1 MVISY
6 SCSAGTK
13 LTWILSLLLILVA
26 ATQVHGVSP
35 PGFLNVDCGLTNR
48 STYNDTDTTLTYVS
62 DREFVES
69 GKSYDIMA
77 QYMAD
82 ATNEQEK
89 TLRSFPDGQRNCYTL
104 PTNSSKKYLIRAT
117 FTYGNYDGLNS
128 SEKGSLFIFGL
139 HIGVNF
145 WTTVNLTN
153 WDSSSTVWKEVIT
166 VAPDK
171 SISVCLINLGS
182 GTPFISTLDL
192 RPLQDTMY
200 PFVNASTSVSYFSR
214 LRFGSVDEYITRFP
228 KDQYDRFW
236 ESWVFP
242 KNTFPWVNMSSNGKV
257 AALPNIDTF
266 GLPQDILGS
275 ASTIN
280 GNYSWL
286 NISVSGSNSLATD
299 LELLPVFHFVELGNN
314 GSKRIFDIYNV
325 DEPQEPQALFSNFSP
340 PSFLSSMFHN
350 WFLRKGRRAYF
361 QLRKTPDSQLPPLI
375 NAYEVYSRVQVENF
389 TTASSDV
396 DSMKTIK
403 EKYMVIKNWN
413 GDPCSP
419 REYIWNGLTC
429 TYPNGGQNP
438 RIVEINLSGSG
449 LQGELEISFMKMSSL
464 KKLDLSHNNL
474 TGTIPDYQVNS
485 LTVIDLSNNQLNG
498 SIPDSILQRYKAGL
512 LELRL
517 EGNPICSKVRAS
529 YCGNKKNTRTR
540 ILLISV
546 LVPVTSLLVVLFIF
560 WRLCWKG
567 KSRKSEEEDY
577 DMYEEETPLHIDIR
591 RFTYAEL
598 KLITNNFQSIIG
610 KGGFGT
616 VYHGIL
622 ENNDEVAVK
631 VLVETSIAESKD
643 FLPEVQTL
651 SKVHHKNLVALVG
664 YCQNKKCLALVYDF
678 MPRGNLQQLLRGGYD
693 SLNWEE
699 RLHIALDAAQG
710 LEYLHESCTPS
721 IVHRD
726 VKTPNILLDKNLVA
740 KISDFGLSRA
750 FNAAHTHISTVAAGT
765 LGYLDPEYHATF
777 QLTVKTDVYSFGIV
791 LLEIVTG
798 QPPVFMDPQTVH
810 LPNWVRQKI
819 ANGSV
824 HDVVDKKLLDQY
836 DATHLQTVID
846 LAMNCLENA
855 SIDRPSMTEVVSVLK
870 VCLPISS
877 ERQSATSTPRKK
889 NVMDAEIPRQFQLMI
904 SGASTT
910 SYEGSSFQSGYTGGV
925 SEISH
930 ISGRNPDTTTPLA
943 PGKKTPCGL
952 ASQAAQ
958 RHAENY
964 RFLSI
969 DCGYTDSAGY
979 VDKNTTLTYVS
990 DKGYVEGGKNFS
1002 ILAQYMK
1009 DATNKQEETLRS
1021 FPDGQRNCYTLPTNR
1036 SKKYLIRATFTYGNY
1051 DGRNSSESGS
1061 PFLFGLHIGINFW
1074 TMVNLTKLPSSDRVW
1089 KELIMVTPDDS
1100 ISVCLINN
1108 GSGIPFISTLDLRPL
1123 QDTMYPF
1130 VNVSV
1135 AVSYFSRLRFGQ
1147 VNDVITRYPEDVY
1160 DRFWEGAFHTRS
1172 YPWIDL
1178 STTQEVKRL
1187 PGDEKFMVPNT
1198 ILQKASTIDSKY
1210 SWLNITV
1217 RGADNLLGSGDLELL
1232 PIFHFAEIAST
1243 TRLFDIYSDGE
1254 ELFASFSPSPF
1265 QVDSMYQ
1272 NGQFLRRVSSAFT
1285 LRKQLTS
1292 QLPPPL
1298 INAFEVYSLVRIAT
1312 ASDDGE
1318 QNSGLNS
1325 DIFVYTL
1332 YSRAKWIEPFV
1343 NCDLAGKSKE
1353 HDDYDMYEED
1363 TPLNTDTRRFT
1374 YTELKTI
1381 TNNFQSII
1389 GKGGFGMVY
1398 HGILDNGEEVAV
1410 KVLRETSITLS
1421 KDFLPEVQI
1430 LSKVQ
1435 HKNLVTFL
1443 GYCLNKKC
1451 LALVYDF
1458 MARGNLQEVLRG
1470 GLEYL
1475 HESCTPPIVHRDV
1488 KTANILLDNN
1498 LVAMISDFGLSRS
1511 YTPAHTHI
1519 STVAAGTV
1527 GYLDPEYHATFHLT
1541 VKADVYSFGIVL
1553 LEIITGQPSVLVDSE
1568 PVHLPNWVHQK
1579 IAEGS
1584 IHDAVDSRLR
1594 HQYDAISVQS
1604 VIDLAMSC
1612 VENTSIDRPSMTD
1625 IVIKLKECLPAGTG
1639 EMQLVS
1645 RSYKQKE
1652 AMDTD
1657 IVRQFQ
1663 LPISGV
1669 SIESI
1674 EGNSSGTTELRYPS
1688 GSSQAAAPPAIAPFL
1703 RRLHRQPRR
1712 FHRPWPGIS
1721 PPQGSGCRRLG
1732 VGELAEGANGSAV
1745 VQAAA
1750 AACSRPRLR
1759 LGHPLRPPPHAAGS
1773 PPRGPRTKIKAIVY
1787 CCLMSTE
1794 ARWLLAFQIFLA
1806 TSMIQVHAPTPP
1818 GFTNIDCGFV
1828 DGESYTDSTTNLTYV
1843 PDHEFVEGGTH
1854 HVVVPKL
1861 ISGSTDEQ
1869 EKTLRSFPDGQR
1881 NCYTIPSTS
1890 GKKYLI
1896 RATFTYGNYDGLRS
1910 SENGSLFLFGLHVG
1924 VNFWTT
1930 VNLTKQN
1937 SSDTIWKEVLTVAP
1951 DEFISV
1957 CLLNFG
1963 SGTPFISALEL
1974 WQLDDPMY
1982 PFLNLSMSVSYFTR
1996 QRFGAVDD
2004 FITSPTLLPPPP
2016 PWLNLTTN
2024 QTVNKLPGND
2034 SFQVPTLILQKAST
2048 INSSF
2053 SWLNISVRAGD
2064 NLNGQSL
2071 ELLPIFHFAEIEKN
2085 SPNRTFQIYSD
2096 GDQLHQ
2102 AFSPSYLQV
2111 DSMYPR
2117 DRYLHESGTTF
2128 TLRKTNSSELPP
2140 LINAFEVYSL
2150 VQMEN
2155 LSTDTIDVSSIKQV
2169 KTQYNVQR
2177 RSWNGDP
2184 CSPKEYTWEGV
2195 KCNYYDGK
2203 QNPRIILV
2211 NLSASRL
2218 SGWIN
2223 PSFRNMSLEILD
2235 LSHNNLSGTIPYN
2248 QVNSLKSLNLS
2259 YNQLS
2264 GSIPDYLFERYKAGL
2279 LELRLEGNPMCS
2291 NISESYCATQADKA
2305 KKNTAT
2311 LLIAVIVPVVAIILV
2326 LILWMLCCKGKS
2338 KEHDDYDMY
2347 EEETSLHTDT
2357 RRFTYTELRT
2367 ITNNFQSIIGKGGF
2381 GTVYHGILGNGEEVA
2396 VKVLRETS
2404 RALSKDFLPEVQTL
2418 SKVHHKNLV
2427 TFLGYCQN
2435 KKCLALVYDFM
2446 SRGNLQE
2453 VLRRGL
2459 EYLHE
2464 SCTPAIVHRDVK
2476 TANILLDENLV
2487 AMISDF
2493 GLSRSYTP
2501 SHTHI
2506 STIAAGTVGYLDP
2519 EYHATFQLTVKA
2531 DVYSFGIV
2539 LLEIIT
2545 GQPSVLVDPEPVHLP
2560 NWVRQKIAR
2569 GSIHDAVDSRLMH
2582 QYDATSVQSVI
2593 DLAMN
2598 CVGNVSIDRPS
2609 MTDIVIK
2616 LKECLLAGTGEKQL
2630 VSGSYKQ
2637 KGAMDA
2643 DIARQFQLLISGV
2656 PTVSNECISSGITEL
2671 SYYSGRSTVEQ
2682 VGA

>member
-1 MVISY
+1 
-6 SCSAGTK
+6 
-13 LTWILSLLLILVA
+13 
-26 ATQVHGVSP
+26 
-35 PGFLNVDCGLTNR
+35 
-48 STYNDTDTTLTYVS
+48 
-62 DREFVES
+62 
-69 GKSYDIMA
+69 MA
-77 QYMAD
+77 QYMND
-82 ATNEQEK
+82 ATNDQEK
-89 TLRSFPDGQRNCYTL
+89 TLRSFPDGPRNCYTL
-104 PTNSSKKYLIRAT
+104 PSSPGKKYLIRTT

-128 SEKGSLFIFGL
+128 SKNGSLFLFGL

-153 WDSSSTVWKEVIT
+153 WNTPDTVWKEVIT

-228 KDQYDRFW
+228 TDQYDRFW
-236 ESWVFP
+236 ESWASY
-242 KNTFPWVNMSSNGKV
+242 NNSFPWVNNMSSNGKV
-257 AALPNIDTF
+257 TLPNIDTF
-266 GLPQDILGS
+266 GLPPAILGN
-275 ASTIN
+275 ASTID

-286 NISVSGSNSLATD
+286 SITVRASSSLGTD
-299 LELLPVFHFVELGNN
+299 LELLPVFHFVELGNYS
-314 GSKRIFDIYNV
+314 SKRIFDIYNV
-325 DEPQEPQALFSNFSP
+325 DEPKPLFTNFRP
-340 PSFLSSMFHN
+340 PDFLSSMFN
-350 WFLRKGRRAYF
+350 NCFGRPQTHSYH
-361 QLRKTPDSQLPPLI
+361 LLLTH
-375 NAYEVYSRVQVENF
+375 EVHSRVQVENF

-438 RIVEINLSGSG
+438 RIIEINLSGSG
-449 LQGELEISFMKMSSL
+449 LQGELEILFMKMSSL

-517 EGNPICSKVRAS
+517 EGNPICTKVRAS
-529 YCGNKKNTRTR
+529 YCGNKKNTCTR

-567 KSRKSEEEDY
+567 KSRKSEEDDY

-699 RLHIALDAAQG
+699 RLHIALDSAQG

-798 QPPVFMDPQTVH
+798 QPPVFMDPQTIH

-870 VCLPISS
+870 RETIGNFNPSKE
-877 ERQSATSTPRKK
+877 ERHGCRDSKTVPVDDFWSFNNKLRG
-889 NVMDAEIPRQFQLMI
+889 QLLSVWI
-904 SGASTT
+904 YRWG
-910 SYEGSSFQSGYTGGV
+910 
-925 SEISH
+925 I
-930 ISGRNPDTTTPLA
+930 RNKPHFWA
-943 PGKKTPCGL
+943 VH
-952 ASQAAQ
+952 AQ
-958 RHAENY
+958 PPAG
-964 RFLSI
+964 FLSI

-1051 DGRNSSESGS
+1051 DGLNSSESGS

-1074 TMVNLTKLPSSDRVW
+1074 TMVNLTKLPSSDTVW

-1147 VNDVITRYPEDVY
+1147 VNYVITRYPEDVY

-1254 ELFASFSPSPF
+1254 ELFTSFSPSPF

-1272 NGQFLRRVSSAFT
+1272 NGRFLRRVNSTFT
-1285 LRKQLTS
+1285 LRKQPTS

-1353 HDDYDMYEED
+1353 HDDYDIYEED
-1363 TPLNTDTRRFT
+1363 TPLHTDTRRFT

-1443 GYCLNKKC
+1443 GYCHNKKC

-1488 KTANILLDNN
+1488 KTANILLDKN

-1568 PVHLPNWVHQK
+1568 PVHLPNWVRQK

-1594 HQYDAISVQS
+1594 HQYDATSVQS

-1625 IVIKLKECLPAGTG
+1625 IVIKLKECLPAAAG
-1639 EMQLVS
+1639 
-1645 RSYKQKE
+1645 
-1652 AMDTD
+1652 A
-1657 IVRQFQ
+1657 
-1663 LPISGV
+1663 
-1669 SIESI
+1669 
-1674 EGNSSGTTELRYPS
+1674 SSAHGLE
-1688 GSSQAAAPPAIAPFL
+1688 
-1703 RRLHRQPRR
+1703 
-1712 FHRPWPGIS
+1712 S
-1721 PPQGSGCRRLG
+1721 PPQGSGCRRL
-1732 VGELAEGANGSAV
+1732 GELAEGANGSAV
-1745 VQAAA
+1745 VHAAA

-1773 PPRGPRTKIKAIVY
+1773 PPLLPEAPRSTKIKAIVY

-1794 ARWLLAFQIFLA
+1794 ARWLLTFQIFLA

-1974 WQLDDPMY
+1974 RQLDDPMY
-1982 PFLNLSMSVSYFTR
+1982 PFLNLSVSVRYFTR

-2004 FITSPTLLPPPP
+2004 FITRYPTDLFDRFWEAAQRYSP

-2150 VQMEN
+2150 VRMEN
-2155 LSTDTIDVSSIKQV
+2155 LTTDTIDVSSIKQV

-2347 EEETSLHTDT
+2347 EEETSLHTNT

-2381 GTVYHGILGNGEEVA
+2381 GTVYHGILGNGEEIA

-2616 LKECLLAGTGEKQL
+2616 LKECLLGGTGEKQL

-2643 DIARQFQLLISGV
+2643 DIAKQFQLLISGV

-2671 SYYSGRSTVEQ
+2671 NRCRRRLTARPPAPPAQRSIAKDSFGIVLLEIITGQPSVLVDPEPVHLPNWVRQ
-2682 VGA
+2682 KIAEGSIRDAVDSRLRHQYDATTECHRPCHELCGKHIH

>member
-6 SCSAGTK
+6 SCSVGTK
-13 LTWILSLLLILVA
+13 LAWILSLLLILVA

-35 PGFLNVDCGLTNR
+35 PGFLNIDCGLTNR
-48 STYNDTDTTLTYVS
+48 STYNDTNTTLTYVS

-104 PTNSSKKYLIRAT
+104 PTNSTKKYLIRAT

-128 SEKGSLFIFGL
+128 SEKGSLFLFGL

-145 WTTVNLTN
+145 WTTVNLTK
-153 WDSSSTVWKEVIT
+153 WDPSNTVWKEVIT

-171 SISVCLINLGS
+171 SVSVCLINMGS

-214 LRFGSVDEYITRFP
+214 IRFGSVDEYITRFP
-228 KDQYDRFW
+228 TDQYDRFW
-236 ESWVFP
+236 EGWVFTMH
-242 KNTFPWVNMSSNGKV
+242 TFPWVNKSSNGKV
-257 AALPNIDTF
+257 AELPNIDTF
-266 GLPQDILGS
+266 GLPPAILGS

-286 NISVSGSNSLATD
+286 NINVSASNSLATD

-325 DEPQEPQALFSNFSP
+325 DEPQALFSNFSP
-340 PSFLSSMFHN
+340 PSFLNSMFHN
-350 WFLRKGRRAYF
+350 WFLRKGSRAYF

-419 REYIWNGLTC
+419 REYVWNGLTC

-438 RIVEINLSGSG
+438 RIIEINLSGSG

-464 KKLDLSHNNL
+464 KKLDLSHNDL

-546 LVPVTSLLVVLFIF
+546 LVPVTSLLVALFIF

-765 LGYLDPEYHATF
+765 LGYLDPEYHATY

-930 ISGRNPDTTTPLA
+930 ISGR
-943 PGKKTPCGL
+943 
-952 ASQAAQ
+952 
-958 RHAENY
+958 
-964 RFLSI
+964 
-969 DCGYTDSAGY
+969 
-979 VDKNTTLTYVS
+979 
-990 DKGYVEGGKNFS
+990 
-1002 ILAQYMK
+1002 
-1009 DATNKQEETLRS
+1009 
-1021 FPDGQRNCYTLPTNR
+1021 
-1036 SKKYLIRATFTYGNY
+1036 KKYLIRATFTYGNY

-1061 PFLFGLHIGINFW
+1061 PFLFELHIGINFW
-1074 TMVNLTKLPSSDRVW
+1074 TMVNLTKLPSSDTVW
-1089 KELIMVTPDDS
+1089 KELIMVAPGNS
-1100 ISVCLINN
+1100 VSVCLINK
-1108 GSGIPFISTLDLRPL
+1108 GSGTPFISTLDLRPL

-1198 ILQKASTIDSKY
+1198 ILQKASTINITF

-1272 NGQFLRRVSSAFT
+1272 NGRFLRRVNSTFT
-1285 LRKQLTS
+1285 LRKQPTS

-1363 TPLNTDTRRFT
+1363 TPLHTDSRRFT

-1421 KDFLPEVQI
+1421 KDFLPEVQM

-1443 GYCLNKKC
+1443 GYCQNKKC
-1451 LALVYDF
+1451 LALVYNF

-1488 KTANILLDNN
+1488 KTANILLDKN

-1519 STVAAGTV
+1519 STVAAGT
-1527 GYLDPEYHATFHLT
+1527 
-1541 VKADVYSFGIVL
+1541 
-1553 LEIITGQPSVLVDSE
+1553 
-1568 PVHLPNWVHQK
+1568 
-1579 IAEGS
+1579 
-1584 IHDAVDSRLR
+1584 
-1594 HQYDAISVQS
+1594 
-1604 VIDLAMSC
+1604 
-1612 VENTSIDRPSMTD
+1612 
-1625 IVIKLKECLPAGTG
+1625 G

-1652 AMDTD
+1652 AMDAD

-1688 GSSQAAAPPAIAPFL
+1688 G
-1703 RRLHRQPRR
+1703 R
-1712 FHRPWPGIS
+1712 
-1721 PPQGSGCRRLG
+1721 
-1732 VGELAEGANGSAV
+1732 
-1745 VQAAA
+1745 
-1750 AACSRPRLR
+1750 
-1759 LGHPLRPPPHAAGS
+1759 
-1773 PPRGPRTKIKAIVY
+1773 Y
-1787 CCLMSTE
+1787 
-1794 ARWLLAFQIFLA
+1794 
-1806 TSMIQVHAPTPP
+1806 PT
-1818 GFTNIDCGFV
+1818 
-1828 DGESYTDSTTNLTYV
+1828 
-1843 PDHEFVEGGTH
+1843 
-1854 HVVVPKL
+1854 
-1861 ISGSTDEQ
+1861 
-1869 EKTLRSFPDGQR
+1869 
-1881 NCYTIPSTS
+1881 
-1890 GKKYLI
+1890 
-1896 RATFTYGNYDGLRS
+1896 
-1910 SENGSLFLFGLHVG
+1910 
-1924 VNFWTT
+1924 
-1930 VNLTKQN
+1930 
-1937 SSDTIWKEVLTVAP
+1937 
-1951 DEFISV
+1951 
-1957 CLLNFG
+1957 
-1963 SGTPFISALEL
+1963 
-1974 WQLDDPMY
+1974 
-1982 PFLNLSMSVSYFTR
+1982 
-1996 QRFGAVDD
+1996 DD
-2004 FITSPTLLPPPP
+2004 FDRFWESAQRYSF
-2016 PWLNLTTN
+2016 PWLNMSTN
-2024 QTVNKLPGND
+2024 QKVDRLPGTD
-2034 SFQVPTLILQKAST
+2034 YFQVPTAIFQKAST
-2048 INSSF
+2048 IRSNYSLF
-2053 SWLNISVRAGD
+2053 NISVKFIINIDIDYR
-2064 NLNGQSL
+2064 SL
-2071 ELLPIFHFAEIEKN
+2071 ELLPVFHFAEIGDN
-2085 SPNRTFQIYSD
+2085 NPNRTFDIYND
-2096 GDQLHQ
+2096 GNLL
-2102 AFSPSYLQV
+2102 FSNYRPPPFQV
-2111 DSMYPR
+2111 NNMY
-2117 DRYLHESGTTF
+2117 SGQFLRKKGVNF
-2128 TLRKTNSSELPP
+2128 TLHKAPSSELPP
-2140 LINAFEVYSL
+2140 LINAFEMYSL
-2150 VQMEN
+2150 VRMDN
-2155 LSTDTIDVSSIKQV
+2155 FTTSSDDVNYMKEV
-2169 KTQYNVQR
+2169 KKYYGSKRN
-2177 RSWNGDP
+2177 WNGDP
-2184 CSPKEYTWEGV
+2184 CSPIEYSWQGLM
-2195 KCNYYDGK
+2195 CDYFNGN
-2203 QNPRIILV
+2203 QNPRVIRV
-2211 NLSASRL
+2211 
-2218 SGWIN
+2218 
-2223 PSFRNMSLEILD
+2223 D
-2235 LSHNNLSGTIPYN
+2235 LSN
-2248 QVNSLKSLNLS
+2248 
-2259 YNQLS
+2259 NQLNGPIP
-2264 GSIPDYLFERYKAGL
+2264 GSILQRFQAGQ
-2279 LELRLEGNPMCS
+2279 LELRLQGNPICS
-2291 NISESYCATQADKA
+2291 EVKDRYCTY
-2305 KKNTAT
+2305 KKNTHI
-2311 LLIAVIVPVVAIILV
+2311 LLITVIVPVVFLLLSVV
-2326 LILWMLCCKGKS
+2326 LCILWKLCWKGKS
-2338 KEHDDYDMY
+2338 EEQEDYSMY
-2347 EEETSLHTDT
+2347 EEETPLHIDI
-2357 RRFTYTELRT
+2357 RRFSYAELKL
-2367 ITNNFQSIIGKGGF
+2367 ITKNFQSIIGKGGF
-2381 GTVYHGILGNGEEVA
+2381 GTVYHGILDNGEEVA
-2396 VKVLRETS
+2396 VKVLLETS
-2404 RALSKDFLPEVQTL
+2404 IALSKDFLAEVQTL

-2427 TFLGYCQN
+2427 AFLGYCKN
-2435 KKCLALVYDFM
+2435 MKCLALVYDFM
-2446 SRGNLQE
+2446 PRGNLQE
-2453 VLRRGL
+2453 VLRGGL

-2506 STIAAGTVGYLDP
+2506 STIAAGTVGYLGP

-2560 NWVRQKIAR
+2560 NWVCQKIAR

-2582 QYDATSVQSVI
+2582 QYDATSVQS
-2593 DLAMN
+2593 
-2598 CVGNVSIDRPS
+2598 
-2609 MTDIVIK
+2609 
-2616 LKECLLAGTGEKQL
+2616 TGEKQL

-2643 DIARQFQLLISGV
+2643 DIATQFQLLISGV
-2656 PTVSNECISSGITEL
+2656 PTNQCTYQTGCAKRL
-2671 SYYSGRSTVEQ
+2671 LK
-2682 VGA
+2682 GAFMML